1 MDAFATLTRSGFG
14 LYLYCSGNMN
24 GYEFSLS
31 SQAIQNQLGISDSS
45 YRRAIKELLEN
56 GYFLEGVNDKTLH
69 FYTTPQPTSYVAKP
83 KKKKGGAA
91 APPIFEEAPAPDPI
105 ETTVPPL
112 MSSSLD
118 FDYCWED

>member
-1 MDAFATLTRSGFG
+1 MDAFDKLTRCGFG

-24 GYEFSLS
+24 GYKFGLS
-31 SQAIQNQLGISDSS
+31 SHAIQAALGISDSS
-45 YRRAIKELLEN
+45 YRRAIKELLKN

-69 FYTTPQPTSYVAKP
+69 FYTTPQPTSYAAKP

-91 APPIFEEAPAPDPI
+91 APPIFEEAPAPDPN
-105 ETTVPPL
+105 ETTMPPS

>member
-1 MDAFATLTRSGFG
+1 MDAFDKLTRCGFG
-14 LYLYCSGNMN
+14 IYLYCSGNMN
-24 GYEFSLS
+24 GYKFGLS
-31 SQAIQNQLGISDSS
+31 SHAIQAALGISDSS

-69 FYTTPQPTSYVAKP
+69 FYTTPQPTSYAAKP
-83 KKKKGGAA
+83 KKKKGGTA

-118 FDYCWED
+118 LDYYWED